1 MKKPNAWIVGIFL
14 LITLIQYADALGIG
28 NGRSHYLSVV
38 YFAAFVI
45 SLFMTR
51 KSKACNL
58 FYLIYS
64 FVLCA
69 AILISFIL
77 ALLLNNGF
85 FVVVWFVLIDPF
97 ISLTTFL
104 GGGTNP
110 LQILAS
116 VLVWLFPFITTGI
129 SFCFYTKNKCEQKE
143 PGSV

>member
-1 MKKPNAWIVGIFL
+1 MKKPNAWIVGLFL
-14 LITLIQYADALGIG
+14 LITLLQYADALAIG
-28 NGRSHYLSVV
+28 NSRSHYLSVV
-38 YFAAFVI
+38 YFAAFAI

-51 KSKACNL
+51 KSRACNL

-69 AILISFIL
+69 SILISFIL
-77 ALLLNNGF
+77 ALLLNNGI

-97 ISLTTFL
+97 VSLTTFL

-129 SFCFYTKNKCEQKE
+129 SFCFYTKNRCK
-143 PGSV
+143 

>member
-1 MKKPNAWIVGIFL
+1 MKKANFWIVGLFL
-14 LITLIQYADALGIG
+14 LITLLQYADALAIG
-28 NGRSHYLSVV
+28 NGRSHDLSVV

-58 FYLIYS
+58 IYLIYS
-64 FVLCA
+64 FILCA
-69 AILISFIL
+69 SILLSFIL
-77 ALLLNNGF
+77 ALLLDNGI

-97 ISLTTFL
+97 ISLTTLL
-104 GGGTNP
+104 GGGTNL

-129 SFCFYTKNKCEQKE
+129 SFHFYTKNKCEQKE

>member
-1 MKKPNAWIVGIFL
+1 MKKVNSWIVGLFL
-14 LITLIQYADALGIG
+14 LITLLQYAEALAIG
-28 NGRSHYLSVV
+28 NGRSYYLSVV

-64 FVLCA
+64 FILCA
-69 AILISFIL
+69 AILLSFIL
-77 ALLLNNGF
+77 AVLLDNGI